1 MAETTQIKVFYH
13 VVRGDHV
20 DLSTRYVRIDQ
31 NKKIPDLR
39 KVIATKETVPEE
51 FINVW
56 KVCLSEFAVFCR

>member
-39 KVIATKETVPEE
+39 KAIATKEAVPEE
-51 FINVW
+51 FITVW
-56 KVCLSEFAVFCR
+56 KASPSGFALCCG